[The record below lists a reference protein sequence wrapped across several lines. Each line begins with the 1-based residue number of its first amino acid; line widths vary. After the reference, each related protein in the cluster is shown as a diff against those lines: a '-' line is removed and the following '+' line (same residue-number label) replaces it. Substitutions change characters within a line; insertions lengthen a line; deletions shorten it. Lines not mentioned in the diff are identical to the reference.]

1 MHIATLKLGI
11 MLIIAIR
18 TALLNINIVSNMAFF
33 MLLFGYYVRS
43 THFWSLTID
52 LKCKL
57 AVDGTR
63 VCARSIFTIRTAEC

>member
-1 MHIATLKLGI
+1 MRIATLKLGI

-33 MLLFGYYVRS
+33 MLLFSYYVRS

-52 LKCKL
+52 LECKP
-57 AVDGTR
+57 
-63 VCARSIFTIRTAEC
+63 RSGRYTGLR